1 MEHFL
6 AEGVNSEEEEEDWHR
21 QKQMAG
27 VGNKLVDAAIRMAK
41 GEDIIKKTTKKRD
54 LTTGVEGIPEAD
66 EEED

>member
-1 MEHFL
+1 
-6 AEGVNSEEEEEDWHR
+6 
-21 QKQMAG
+21 MAG